1 MGIIWKISLVI
12 GKFFDLILAPF
23 ANLNPF
29 WGLAFVSLIT
39 GAIMVLIFKFVSN
52 QEGIRLAKAR
62 VRGHFLEVWLYKHDF
77 PTVIGAIGRILKANL
92 KYMRYA
98 VSPLI
103 VLMIPVILIM
113 VQLNLYYGFRPL
125 KPGETAVLT
134 VKWVNPAALNDPTLT
149 ASAEKGITI
158 ETAAVPVKPKNEAT
172 WRFKARRPGKHLI
185 TIAWQGGEMTKEIVV
200 GAGKVVKISPLRSVE
215 SSLTNALFSPGEKP
229 IPANIGVKSV
239 TIKSYREARIGVLG
253 MEIHWIIIFFLLS
266 IVAGFA
272 LKGVFKVEI

>member
-1 MGIIWKISLVI
+1 MGLIWNINLAI

-29 WGLAFVSLIT
+29 WGLAFVSLLT

-77 PTVIGAIGRILKANL
+77 HIVIGAISRILKANL

-113 VQLNLYYGFRPL
+113 VQLNLYYGFHPL
-125 KPGETAVLT
+125 KPGETALLT
-134 VKWVNPAALNDPTLT
+134 VKWATPSALNDTALT
-149 ASAEKGITI
+149 AFAEKGVTI
-158 ETAAVPVKPKNEAT
+158 ETSAVLAKPKNEAA
-172 WRFKARRPGKHLI
+172 WRFQARRPGQHLI
-185 TIAWQGGEMTKEIVV
+185 TIAWQGGEVTKEIMV
-200 GAGKVVKISPLRSVE
+200 GAGELVRLSPIRSAE
-215 SSLTNALFSPGEKP
+215 SSLSNALFSPGEAP
-229 IPANIGVKSV
+229 IPSGAGIISIN
-239 TIKSYREARIGVLG
+239 IKSYRGARIELLG
-253 MEIHWIIIFFLLS
+253 MEIHWIIIFFILS

-272 LKGVFKVEI
+272 LKGVFKVQI